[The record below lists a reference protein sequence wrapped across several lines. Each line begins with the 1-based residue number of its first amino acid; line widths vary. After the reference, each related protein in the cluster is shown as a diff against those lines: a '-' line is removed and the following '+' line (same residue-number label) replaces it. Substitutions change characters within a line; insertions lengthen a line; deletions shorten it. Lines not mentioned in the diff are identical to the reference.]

1 MTLAAAAIDD
11 NTVGV
16 IAIISVFG
24 VFPFA
29 IAYARLIWKRASDPR
44 PRSATVDADTQQRL
58 LHIQQSID
66 SIAIEVERLS
76 EGQRFVTK
84 VLAQRDADLAGG
96 SDAKRLER
104 S

>member
-1 MTLAAAAIDD
+1 MTMAAVLIDD

-29 IAYARLIWKRASDPR
+29 IAYARLIWKRASDPQSR
-44 PRSATVDADTQQRL
+44 APHSDADTQQRL

-84 VLAQRDADLAGG
+84 VLAQRDPAALSGG
-96 SDAKRLER
+96 EQKRT
-104 S
+104 